1 MNLAGR
7 VVAVTGAFGT
17 LGGAVA
23 QAAAACGAKVALI
36 DRAPVPADLHAH
48 LPGAL
53 LLGSVELTSP
63 DGATEAL
70 NRVVAHYG
78 GLDAVVNAAGA
89 FRWEPLEEGSID
101 TWDLLYNINARTAVA
116 VSKAALPHLLA
127 RGGGR
132 IVNVGA
138 AAAAKAGAGMGAY
151 AASKAAVARL
161 TESLADELKDRRIT
175 VNAVLPSIIDT
186 PQNRHDMPDADFA
199 RWVAPAAIADVIL
212 FLISDAA
219 AAVTGALIPVT
230 GRT

>member
-36 DRAPVPADLHAH
+36 DRTPVPADLHAH

-53 LLGSVELTSP
+53 LLGGVELTSP
-63 DGATEAL
+63 DGAINAL
-70 NRVVAHYG
+70 NRVVDHYG
-78 GLDAVVNAAGA
+78 GLDAVINAAGA

-116 VSKAALPHLLA
+116 MSKAALPHLLA

-138 AAAAKAGAGMGAY
+138 AAAAKAAAGMGAY

-186 PQNRHDMPDADFA
+186 PQNRRDMPDADFT